1 MEYNAEEDS
10 YICAGGKAITFDYEK
25 KQKTSTGYV
34 TNVSVY
40 SCKECAGC
48 PLKEKCIRG
57 SSKKPLEERSKVLNV
72 SKRFVRQREQME
84 EKINT
89 DLGKLLRVNRSIQ
102 AEGVF
107 AMVKED
113 MNFRRF
119 LLRGMV
125 KIQVE
130 WTLLSLAFNLL
141 KLHNKAKTDRLG
153 TGLIMPKQF
162 PDGL

>member
-1 MEYNAEEDS
+1 M
-10 YICAGGKAITFDYEK
+10 
-25 KQKTSTGYV
+25 
-34 TNVSVY
+34 
-40 SCKECAGC
+40 
-48 PLKEKCIRG
+48 
-57 SSKKPLEERSKVLNV
+57 SKK
-72 SKRFVRQREQME
+72 FVRQREQME

-89 DLGKLLRVNRSIQ
+89 DLGKLIQVNRSIQ

-125 KIQVE
+125 KIRVE

-141 KLHNKAKTDRLG
+141 KLHHKAKTDRLG

-162 PDGL
+162 PTGL

>member
-1 MEYNAEEDS
+1 ME
-10 YICAGGKAITFDYEK
+10 IHWLKKLRKKLYEK
-25 KQKTSTGYV
+25 AAAEGLAFVQGKGQRKAPLQKS
-34 TNVSVY
+34 
-40 SCKECAGC
+40 
-48 PLKEKCIRG
+48 
-57 SSKKPLEERSKVLNV
+57 
-72 SKRFVRQREQME
+72 ME
-84 EKINT
+84 EKINSE
-89 DLGKLLRVNRSIQ
+89 LGKLLRVNRSVQ

-130 WTLLSLAFNLL
+130 WTLLSLAYNLL
-141 KLHNKAKTDRLG
+141 KLHHKAKTDRLG

-162 PDGL
+162 PAGL